1 MLLKKLIKLKER
13 YYDLLTIED
22 LKKNQSKIHYIS
34 QKDKKNVKILFLDDE
49 GYDIELL
56 KNLDYL
62 DVHKMYKSRSWISRE
77 KNST

>member
-34 QKDKKNVKILFLDDE
+34 QKDKKNVKIL
-49 GYDIELL
+49 Y
-56 KNLDYL
+56 
-62 DVHKMYKSRSWISRE
+62 
-77 KNST
+77 